1 MTKILLLEDDEMKR
15 DILSRQLSNEGYRVV
30 IAGNG
35 KQVISM
41 AQSEAPHLIL
51 IDMNLPEM
59 NGLEVARHL
68 KTDDITRHIPI
79 IALIDRA
86 ILDNQGKEI
95 EASCD
100 DYDIKPVDFLPLHRK
115 IQSLMNKK
123 VHDMGPHHG
132 SVLIVDD
139 QDYIRNLFCMQLRRE
154 GHTVF
159 DAANGQQA
167 LKLMREHEFDL
178 VLLDIMM
185 PGMNGYQVLNHLK
198 ADPSLRHIPVVVIS
212 GVEDFDSIVRCVELG
227 ADDYLFKPPRWVLL
241 QARINACLEKKRL
254 RDQSERLLLN
264 ILSRAIA
271 ERLKQGEHKIADSFP
286 AVTVLFA
293 DIIDFTRLS
302 ARLSP
307 IELVDLLNDIFS
319 VFDRLVEK
327 HGLEKIKTSG
337 DDYMV
342 AGGLPTPRKD
352 HAEAVAEMALDMQE
366 EIVQFKA
373 KNGEPLR
380 MRIGINTGPVIA
392 GVIGEKKFIYD
403 LWGDTVNMAKRM
415 ESEGIEGCIQ
425 VTTATYEHL
434 RDKYLF
440 EKRGLINV
448 KHKGEMVT
456 YLLVGRKVHIH

>member
-1 MTKILLLEDDEMKR
+1 
-15 DILSRQLSNEGYRVV
+15 
-30 IAGNG
+30 
-35 KQVISM
+35 
-41 AQSEAPHLIL
+41 
-51 IDMNLPEM
+51 
-59 NGLEVARHL
+59 
-68 KTDDITRHIPI
+68 
-79 IALIDRA
+79 
-86 ILDNQGKEI
+86 
-95 EASCD
+95 
-100 DYDIKPVDFLPLHRK
+100 
-115 IQSLMNKK
+115 
-123 VHDMGPHHG
+123 MGPHHG

-139 QDYIRNLFCMQLRRE
+139 QDYVRDLFAIQLRRG

-159 DAANGQQA
+159 DAANGRQA
-167 LKLMREHEFDL
+167 LELMREHEFDL
-178 VLLDIMM
+178 ILLDIMM
-185 PGMNGYQVLNHLK
+185 PEMDGYQVLKHLK
-198 ADPSLRHIPVVVIS
+198 ADPSLRQIPVVVIS

-264 ILSRAIA
+264 ILPKAIA

-302 ARLSP
+302 SRLSP

-319 VFDRLVEK
+319 AFDRLAEK

-366 EIVQFKA
+366 EIARFKA
-373 KNGEPLR
+373 ENGEPLR
-380 MRIGINTGPVIA
+380 MRMGINTGPVIA

-403 LWGDTVNMAKRM
+403 LWGDTVNTAKRM

-440 EKRGLINV
+440 EKRGVIDV
-448 KHKGEMVT
+448 KNKGEMVT
-456 YLLVGRKVHIH
+456 YLLLGRKE